1 MKYYVESGGVK
12 VVLTA
17 PDALTACARALQ
29 VAITNTE
36 QDMVEF
42 EDMFMVSQTGFIG
55 ERNPFTIT
63 VPEELVIDS
72 EEVIDEYSKRF

>member
-17 PDALTACARALQ
+17 PNELAACARALQ

-42 EDMFMVSQTGFIG
+42 EDMFMVSQTGFMG
-55 ERNPFTIT
+55 ERNPFTMT
-63 VPEELVIDS
+63 VPNEVVIHA

>member
-1 MKYYVESGGVK
+1 MKYYVESGSVK

-17 PDALTACARALQ
+17 PNELSACARALQ
-29 VAITNTE
+29 VAITNKE
-36 QDMVEF
+36 LVEF

-55 ERNPFTIT
+55 ERNPFTMT
-63 VPEELVIDS
+63 VPNEVVINA

>member
-1 MKYYVESGGVK
+1 MKYYVESGNVK

-17 PDALTACARALQ
+17 PNELSACARALQ
-29 VAITNTE
+29 VAVTNKE
-36 QDMVEF
+36 LVEF

-55 ERNPFTIT
+55 ERNPFTMT
-63 VPEELVIDS
+63 VPNEVVINA